1 MKATQRDFASVAPRA
16 AQQCSIFFFCGPDEA
31 GASAAA
37 KKVASLIPEA
47 GERVELAGA
56 DLRQTRHDPALYLE
70 TSVTYWCRHAAMKPM
85 MH

>member
-37 KKVASLIPEA
+37 QRVIEQYEDA
-47 GERVELAGA
+47 GEKLEISGA
-56 DLRQTRHDPALYLE
+56 DLRKDPAQLMDAVL
-70 TSVTYWCRHAAMKPM
+70 
-85 MH
+85 